1 MCDYIPSMQTVAY
14 NAFNVNN
21 KFLKYVANRHATMAN
36 ELMGK
41 EESITIRTRSE
52 IKGVLQKLADEG
64 YRTLSQQC
72 EMILIQWLRENDYLR
87 DKQK

>member
-21 KFLKYVANRHATMAN
+21 KFLKYVATPLATMAN
-36 ELMGK
+36 EPMSK
-41 EESITIRTRSE
+41 EDSITIRTRSE
-52 IKGVLQKLADEG
+52 IKEILQKLANEG

-72 EMILIQWLRENDYLR
+72 EMVLIEWLKENGYLK
-87 DKQK
+87 DTQK

>member
-1 MCDYIPSMQTVAY
+1 MHSLAY
-14 NAFNVNN
+14 NIFDVNN
-21 KFLKYVANRHATMAN
+21 KFLKYVANRLATMAN
-36 ELMGK
+36 EVMGK

-52 IKGVLQKLADEG
+52 IKGVLQKLANEG

-72 EMILIQWLRENDYLR
+72 EMILIHWLRENGHLK